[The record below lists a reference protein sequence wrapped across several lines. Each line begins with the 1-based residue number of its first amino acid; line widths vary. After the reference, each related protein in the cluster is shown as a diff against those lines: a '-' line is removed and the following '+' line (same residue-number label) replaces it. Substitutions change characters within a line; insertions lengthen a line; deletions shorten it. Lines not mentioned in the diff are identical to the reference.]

1 MTLASAKWH
10 ELGDDVKGI
19 DTSTGEASLALDE
32 LELRAQES
40 NDDGLKRGV
49 AVMRII
55 EGFANLPGMALPSR
69 MLSTADEFFKA
80 AIQRMEYKRMMM
92 EEAID
97 MHGSDTQAIF
107 EHLLKKNKQLN
118 FTTSG
123 ATLNRELERLA
134 KEVTFQQDLQGTAKK
149 FGDWVESYP
158 PLRVFFPFVRTAHN
172 VATYTASYVPVL
184 GGKLAKLEGKLAD
197 PNVSSYEKAII
208 KGRQRLGAGF
218 IGAAGILAANGMLTG
233 NGPQDP
239 VARKRWLEQNQPRS
253 LKIGDVFIS
262 LDRLE
267 PSVQFFQLSQTFI
280 TPLLMVK

>member
-1 MTLASAKWH
+1 MQNGH

-40 NDDGLKRGV
+40 NDEAFKRGV

-55 EGFANLPGMALPSR
+55 EGIANLPGMALPSR

-107 EHLLKKNKQLN
+107 EQLSLKRTNSLTSQHPVQL
-118 FTTSG
+118 
-123 ATLNRELERLA
+123 LNRELERLA

-149 FGDWVESYP
+149 T
-158 PLRVFFPFVRTAHN
+158 L
-172 VATYTASYVPVL
+172 AT
-184 GGKLAKLEGKLAD
+184 G
-197 PNVSSYEKAII
+197 
-208 KGRQRLGAGF
+208 
-218 IGAAGILAANGMLTG
+218 
-233 NGPQDP
+233 
-239 VARKRWLEQNQPRS
+239 
-253 LKIGDVFIS
+253 
-262 LDRLE
+262 
-267 PSVQFFQLSQTFI
+267 
-280 TPLLMVK
+280 